1 MGYHS
6 FIDELSAAGAAGNA
20 YGSFVLEFIAADPY
34 LEAGWY
40 WTACF
45 PSAARRGFGCLN
57 DSDPVGP
64 FETMEDA
71 MRDAQHA

>member
-1 MGYHS
+1 MMGYHS
-6 FIDELSAAGAAGNA
+6 LVDELGNA

-45 PSAARRGFGCLN
+45 PSGVTNC
-57 DSDPVGP
+57 DPEGP
-64 FETMEDA
+64 FETYEQA
-71 MRDAQHA
+71 LRDAQKVMQ

>member
-6 FIDELSAAGAAGNA
+6 FIDELGNA
-20 YGSFVLEFIAADPY
+20 YGSFVIEFIAQDPY
-34 LEAGWY
+34 LDPGFY

-45 PSAARRGFGCLN
+45 PGCLN

-64 FETMEDA
+64 FETMEQA
-71 MRDAQHA
+71 MRDANNVV

>member
-6 FIDELSAAGAAGNA
+6 FIDELGAA
-20 YGSFVLEFIAADPY
+20 YGSFVIEFIAADSF
-34 LEAGWY
+34 LEPGWY

-45 PSAARRGFGCLN
+45 PGCLN

-64 FETMEDA
+64 FDTQEDA
-71 MRDAQHA
+71 MRSAQGV

>member
-1 MGYHS
+1 MTFHQLV
-6 FIDELSAAGAAGNA
+6 DEAGQT
-20 YGSFVLEFIAADPY
+20 YGSFAVEFIAADPF

-45 PSAARRGFGCLN
+45 PGCLN

-64 FETMEDA
+64 FKSEEDA
-71 MRDAQHA
+71 MRDANNV

>member
-1 MGYHS
+1 MGYHQ
-6 FIDELSAAGAAGNA
+6 FIDELGNA
-20 YGSFVLEFIAADPY
+20 YGSFVLEFIAADPF

-45 PSAARRGFGCLN
+45 PGCLN

-64 FETMEDA
+64 FTSSEEA
-71 MRDAQHA
+71 LRDAQKL

>member
-1 MGYHS
+1 MGYHQ
-6 FIDELSAAGAAGNA
+6 FIDELGNA
-20 YGSFVLEFIAADPY
+20 YGSFVLEFIAADPF

-45 PSAARRGFGCLN
+45 PGCLN

-64 FETMEDA
+64 FASSEEA
-71 MRDAQHA
+71 LRDAQRL

>member
-6 FIDELSAAGAAGNA
+6 FIDELGNA
-20 YGSFVLEFIAADPY
+20 YGSFVLEFIAADPF

-45 PSAARRGFGCLN
+45 PSAATNC
-57 DSDPVGP
+57 DPEGP
-64 FETMEDA
+64 FETYEQA
-71 MRDAQHA
+71 MRDAQKVMQ